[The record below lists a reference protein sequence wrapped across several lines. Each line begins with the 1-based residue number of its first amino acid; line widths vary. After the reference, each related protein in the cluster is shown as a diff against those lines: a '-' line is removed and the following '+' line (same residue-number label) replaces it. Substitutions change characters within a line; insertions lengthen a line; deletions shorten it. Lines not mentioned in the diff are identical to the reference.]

1 MATILV
7 FYIVKTKIS
16 KKKGR
21 SPPPTPT
28 VMILIGGALKRML
41 KLGHKAPRRVLPR
54 GLSEAV
60 AQEIHQGETELL
72 PKGNLVLL

>member
-1 MATILV
+1 M
-7 FYIVKTKIS
+7 VKTKIS

-28 VMILIGGALKRML
+28 VMILIGGVLMRKF
-41 KLGHKAPRRVLPR
+41 KLDHKALRRVQAR
-54 GLSEAV
+54 GMSEAV